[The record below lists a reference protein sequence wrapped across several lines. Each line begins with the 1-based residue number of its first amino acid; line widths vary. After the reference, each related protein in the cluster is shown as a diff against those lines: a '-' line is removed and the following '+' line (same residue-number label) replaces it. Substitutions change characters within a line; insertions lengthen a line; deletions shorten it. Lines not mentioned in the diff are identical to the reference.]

1 MSESRTIAIDGVEL
15 TVVLDRKRVKNINAR
30 LHGTT
35 LKMSA
40 PFYATRAQVEEA
52 IPELARRLLRHAR
65 AKRVNREED
74 ALALARKVAARF
86 PQPPEVAGVRF
97 VTTQSSRWGSY
108 SPLHRTIRLNATL
121 REMPRWVL
129 EAVLAHELA
138 HAFHLRH
145 SRLFWS
151 LLRRVCPDTD
161 RANAFLDG
169 VSWLGNAL
177 EKLPPV
183 ERSILVPAAAE
194 ETARE
199 EAPGSQGSLFGDRP
213 DDPAPGD

>member
-1 MSESRTIAIDGVEL
+1 MDGVEL
-15 TVVLDRKRVKNINAR
+15 TVVLQRKRIKNINAR
-30 LHGTT
+30 LDGMT

-40 PFYATRAQVEEA
+40 PHHATRAEVEEA
-52 IPELARRLLRHAR
+52 IPELARKLLRHAR
-65 AKRVNREED
+65 ARHVNREEN
-74 ALALARKVAARF
+74 ALALARTVAARF
-86 PQPPEVAGVRF
+86 PRPPEVASVVF
-97 VTTQSSRWGSY
+97 VTTQTARWGSY
-108 SPLHRTIRLNATL
+108 SPISGTVRLNATL

-169 VSWLGNAL
+169 VSWLAHRW
-177 EKLPPV
+177 ESLPPV

-194 ETARE
+194 ETGGGH
-199 EAPGSQGSLFGDRP
+199 APGHQTSLFEEG
-213 DDPAPGD
+213 PAGRDTAG

>member
-1 MSESRTIAIDGVEL
+1 MDGVEL
-15 TVVLDRKRVKNINAR
+15 TVVLERKRVKNINAR
-30 LHGTT
+30 LHGSTVS
-35 LKMSA
+35 MSA
-40 PFYATRAQVEEA
+40 PYHATRSEIEQA

-65 AKRVNREED
+65 AKHVNREES

-86 PQPPEVAGVRF
+86 PRPPEVESVVF

-108 SPLHRTIRLNATL
+108 SPLSGTIRLNATL

-145 SRLFWS
+145 SRSFWA
-151 LLRRVCPDTD
+151 LLRRVCPDTE

-169 VSWLGNAL
+169 VSWLANGW
-177 EKLPPV
+177 ERLPPV
-183 ERSILVPAAAE
+183 ERSLLVPRAAE
-194 ETARE
+194 ETAAGDE
-199 EAPGSQGSLFGDRP
+199 PGRQGALFA
-213 DDPAPGD
+213 DPSAGPEPAD

>member
-1 MSESRTIAIDGVEL
+1 VSESRTVTVDGVEL
-15 TVVLDRKRVKNINAR
+15 TVELQRKRVKNINAR

-35 LKMSA
+35 LRMSA
-40 PFYATRAQVEEA
+40 PFHATRAEVELA

-65 AKRVNREED
+65 AKHVNREED
-74 ALALARKVAARF
+74 ALALARRVAARF
-86 PQPPEVAGVRF
+86 PQPPDVRRVAF

-108 SPLHRTIRLNATL
+108 SPLGATIRLNATL

-138 HAFHLRH
+138 HAIHLRH

-169 VSWLGNAL
+169 VSWLANGW
-177 EKLPPV
+177 ERLPPV
-183 ERSILVPAAAE
+183 ERSILVPVAAE
-194 ETARE
+194 ETAPE
-199 EAPGSQGSLFGDRP
+199 DPPGRQTSLFAEGPAGP
-213 DDPAPGD
+213 DPPV